1 MKKNQKIMS
10 AITAIS
16 ILLISGILYWR
27 HYKKEQERK
36 KIVKILEDIKVEQ
49 EEIQKEISKSDNN
62 NIKALDSSINKIDY
76 SKEFFK
82 RIENFEEIVFTKG
95 KFKIDGK
102 EVKITDRSF
111 FYSEGNKELKS
122 PKFLRYSVAGEKGKF
137 KYYFE
142 NSQEDINLENSEY
155 HKIEFAI
162 NNDKGKSCLARFD
175 LKNFKYH
182 IGNYSDYEKDPQ
194 YISAKPEEIEKIV
207 IDLFDKSEN
216 VCSKFMK

>member
-1 MKKNQKIMS
+1 MKKNQKIMA
-10 AITAIS
+10 AITAVS

-62 NIKALDSSINKIDY
+62 IKALNSSINKVDY

-162 NNDKGKSCLARFD
+162 NNDKGKGCLARFD